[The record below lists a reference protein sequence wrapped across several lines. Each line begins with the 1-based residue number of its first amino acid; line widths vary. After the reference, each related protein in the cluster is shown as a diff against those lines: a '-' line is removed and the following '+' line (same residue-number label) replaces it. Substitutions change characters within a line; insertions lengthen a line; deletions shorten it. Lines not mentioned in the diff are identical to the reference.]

1 MTAIPPPQPPRAR
14 HPDPCRE
21 HINFVVPPS
30 LRQRL
35 TQAAVDGG
43 VTLGH
48 LLREAI
54 TRYLWGGPLTPDQR
68 AWTEAEAR
76 HRGTTPDAIIRAC
89 VQGYMPE
96 PGTEAPAP

>member
-1 MTAIPPPQPPRAR
+1 MTAIRPPQPPRAR

-48 LLREAI
+48 YIRRAIEAH
-54 TRYLWGGPLTPDQR
+54 LAGGPLTQAQR
-68 AWTEAEAR
+68 AWTEAEATR
-76 HRGTTPDAIIRAC
+76 RGPTPDAIIRAC
-89 VQGYMPE
+89 VQGYMPAD
-96 PGTEAPAP
+96 PSP